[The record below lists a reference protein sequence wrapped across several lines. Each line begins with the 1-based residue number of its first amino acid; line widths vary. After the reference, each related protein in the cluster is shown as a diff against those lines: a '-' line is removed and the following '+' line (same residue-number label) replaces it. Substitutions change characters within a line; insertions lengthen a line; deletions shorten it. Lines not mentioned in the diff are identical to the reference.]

1 MKNANTAFKNPARSM
16 GDSIIKMVSF
26 ERFEK
31 FKPHLS
37 QIMIQGV
44 FGSMYVIVRSALI
57 NGMNSFVLVTYRLA
71 LASLTIAPFAYILE
85 RKERPP
91 LTWPLVFQIFL
102 LGSGLETVNIKSI
115 GGQAKVVGTIICVC
129 GAMVMTLYK
138 GPVLNALPHGI
149 KSHRITSNSE
159 DNNIVL
165 GAILIFI
172 SVVLWS
178 ACIAFQAPILK
189 RYPAQLSLTALTSL
203 FGAVESA
210 VVAVICQHKKFN
222 IWAIGWNIKV
232 FSVVYAGLLGSAL
245 GMYFL
250 SWGISKRGPVFV
262 ALFNPVG
269 TIVTAVLEL
278 IVLHVYLRVG
288 SVVGAVFIVAGLYCA
303 LWGKAQDMKTEDDK
317 APNNNIIPQEAQD
330 HAI

>member
-44 FGSMYVIVRSALI
+44 FGGMYVIVRSALI

-102 LGSGLETVNIKSI
+102 LGSGIAIAQNCMFPGMYYTSSTFGSGAFNLVPVLTFAMATLLRLETVNIKSI
-115 GGQAKVVGTIICVC
+115 GGQAKVIGTIICVC

-159 DNNIVL
+159 HNNIVL

-172 SVVLWS
+172 SVVLSS

-210 VVAVICQHKKFN
+210 MVAVICQHKKFN

-269 TIVTAVLEL
+269 TIVTAVLEF
-278 IVLHVYLRVG
+278 IILHVYLRVG
-288 SVVGAVFIVAGLYCA
+288 R
-303 LWGKAQDMKTEDDK
+303 
-317 APNNNIIPQEAQD
+317 
-330 HAI
+330 